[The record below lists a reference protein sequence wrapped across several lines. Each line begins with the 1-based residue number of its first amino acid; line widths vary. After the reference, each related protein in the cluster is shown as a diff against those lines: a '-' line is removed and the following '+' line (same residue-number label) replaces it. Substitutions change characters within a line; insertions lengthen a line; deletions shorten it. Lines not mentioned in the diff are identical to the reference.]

1 MTGHELTVRGQ
12 SVLQFMASQCVAVS
26 TAVPG
31 NQYRISW
38 PDSHGSQWQRRNGSA
53 ARGEKGTAGRSGG
66 SLEPPRSSGPQL
78 PIFQLPIFQL
88 PIFQLSTVNVSIV
101 KVSTVN

>member
-26 TAVPG
+26 TAF
-31 NQYRISW
+31 
-38 PDSHGSQWQRRNGSA
+38 HGQTVMAANEWQRRNGSA